1 MNIPEGY
8 VLVPINAT
16 SAMIEY
22 GKDERMQCLANPSLS
37 VQGAL
42 VRIYSAMIGAAPFVC
57 ESNVEEYDE
66 AKERE
71 LFEAEYAKKIQ
82 YDLGFDD
89 AKEQIKSL
97 RDGENYKSRMAYLNG
112 YWSGWKD
119 CAKSRAWSAE

>member
-22 GKDERMQCLANPSLS
+22 GKDERMQCLANPSLR

-71 LFEAEYAKKIQ
+71 LFEVYASGHYRLQ
-82 YDLGFDD
+82 ELPLCFG
-89 AKEQIKSL
+89 
-97 RDGENYKSRMAYLNG
+97 DGEYFDTDVQYSWESWQA
-112 YWSGWKD
+112 
-119 CAKSRAWSAE
+119 CAKSRARSAE